1 MYPHHDIFKGASGIC
16 FEEEEEDFNWTY
28 NGQFLY
34 KICEL
39 WFTAG
44 LGSQRRLSHHK
55 KKYFSFLTWWG
66 FFPFWV
72 TEQHDRFFFFFH
84 CRISSW
90 EQQNCLLCRSLQPLL
105 WKPSSIPRHSQAVW
119 CVCLISLALI
129 SSHYS
134 AVQDLSPIGCSRPPQ
149 RAMRWEQITLWRVI
163 KAHGVGVEG
172 FLFSVLFY
180 FLCLRHCVQA
190 FVVWNSN
197 N

>member
-90 EQQNCLLCRSLQPLL
+90 EQQNCLLCRSLRKQPRR
-105 WKPSSIPRHSQAVW
+105 PF
-119 CVCLISLALI
+119 
-129 SSHYS
+129 YEN
-134 AVQDLSPIGCSRPPQ
+134 PPQ
-149 RAMRWEQITLWRVI
+149 SHVTPRPCDAS
-163 KAHGVGVEG
+163 A
-172 FLFSVLFY
+172 LFPWLSFPLTIQQCRISPPLAAAGLLRERYDGSRLHSDVL
-180 FLCLRHCVQA
+180 
-190 FVVWNSN
+190 
-197 N
+197 